1 MTRRTLE
8 IAAFCIALIVA
19 ALAVHAWLAS
29 RDEQQRLAAT
39 LAAQKQVID
48 SASADERARQASLSD
63 ALAQI
68 EKLKRD
74 VQTPAQI
81 LAALPKYLQLP
92 QPITLSQP
100 VPSPNAAASTEQGTA
115 VKESSRDSPVGA
127 QSANNSA
134 PMPGADS
141 CRDAAHS
148 TTLPG
153 GAAHV
158 ECGGL
163 PADKAGLPPLSA
175 AGALSA
181 AVGGASVAQ
190 NTAGA
195 SSRTPQIPAIAPS
208 VEAPQ
213 QSTPATP
220 CDPAGNCVAQIPSA
234 DLKPLFD
241 YVQNCRECQAQLA
254 AAQKNSADDAAK
266 ISALTRERDA
276 AVTASKGGTFWRQL
290 RRNALWFAIGAA
302 GGYIAA
308 HR

>member
-19 ALAVHAWLAS
+19 VMAVHAWLAS

-48 SASADERARQASLSD
+48 AANADEHARQASLAD

-92 QPITLSQP
+92 QPITLEPTRSSAA
-100 VPSPNAAASTEQGTA
+100 PSEQGTA
-115 VKESSRDSPVGA
+115 ASAERSRSTGVIPNPAPTHSVGDGDEGSAFAIGVQNQQQIPRGSSRATANATDGQSTRDSARDDSSPGVGA
-127 QSANNSA
+127 SA
-134 PMPGADS
+134 
-141 CRDAAHS
+141 
-148 TTLPG
+148 
-153 GAAHV
+153 
-158 ECGGL
+158 
-163 PADKAGLPPLSA
+163 
-175 AGALSA
+175 
-181 AVGGASVAQ
+181 
-190 NTAGA
+190 
-195 SSRTPQIPAIAPS
+195 QIPA
-208 VEAPQ
+208 
-213 QSTPATP
+213 
-220 CDPAGNCVAQIPSA
+220 A

-241 YVQNCRECQAQLA
+241 YVQDCRACQAQLA

-266 ISALTRERDA
+266 IAALTRERDA
-276 AVTASKGGTFWRQL
+276 AVTASKGGSFFRQL

-308 HR
+308 RR

>member
-1 MTRRTLE
+1 MTRRTIEL
-8 IAAFCIALIVA
+8 AAFCTALIVA

-48 SASADERARQASLSD
+48 AANADERVRQASLAD

-100 VPSPNAAASTEQGTA
+100 APSSSAAVSTGQGTA
-115 VKESSRDSPVGA
+115 ARPTSSPAPAPVP
-127 QSANNSA
+127 QNSSSLPSA
-134 PMPGADS
+134 P
-141 CRDAAHS
+141 
-148 TTLPG
+148 
-153 GAAHV
+153 
-158 ECGGL
+158 
-163 PADKAGLPPLSA
+163 SA
-175 AGALSA
+175 
-181 AVGGASVAQ
+181 
-190 NTAGA
+190 
-195 SSRTPQIPAIAPS
+195 QIPA
-208 VEAPQ
+208 
-213 QSTPATP
+213 
-220 CDPAGNCVAQIPSA
+220 A

-241 YVQNCRECQAQLA
+241 YVQDCRACQAQLA

>member
-19 ALAVHAWLAS
+19 VMAVHAWLAS

-48 SASADERARQASLSD
+48 AATADEHARQASLAD

-92 QPITLSQP
+92 QPITLA
-100 VPSPNAAASTEQGTA
+100 PSSSSTASTEQGTA
-115 VKESSRDSPVGA
+115 APAASSSFGVIPNPAPTHSVGDGGEARLPARQGSASASGKGNQQQIPRTPSRAAANATDDQSTRDSARDDSSPGVGT
-127 QSANNSA
+127 SA
-134 PMPGADS
+134 
-141 CRDAAHS
+141 
-148 TTLPG
+148 
-153 GAAHV
+153 
-158 ECGGL
+158 
-163 PADKAGLPPLSA
+163 
-175 AGALSA
+175 
-181 AVGGASVAQ
+181 
-190 NTAGA
+190 
-195 SSRTPQIPAIAPS
+195 QIPA
-208 VEAPQ
+208 
-213 QSTPATP
+213 
-220 CDPAGNCVAQIPSA
+220 A

-241 YVQNCRECQAQLA
+241 YVQNCRACQAQLA
-254 AAQKNSADDAAK
+254 AAQKNSADDATK
-266 ISALTRERDA
+266 IAALTRERDA
-276 AVTASKGGTFWRQL
+276 AVTASKGGSFFRQL

>member
-8 IAAFCIALIVA
+8 VVAFCIALLVA

-29 RDEQQRLAAT
+29 RDEQLRLAAT
-39 LAAQKQVID
+39 LASQKQVID
-48 SASADERARQASLSD
+48 AADASERARQSSLAD

-92 QPITLSQP
+92 RPITLA
-100 VPSPNAAASTEQGTA
+100 PSRPSEQGTA
-115 VKESSRDSPVGA
+115 ASGDNP
-127 QSANNSA
+127 
-134 PMPGADS
+134 
-141 CRDAAHS
+141 CRDAAYS
-148 TTLPG
+148 ATPPG

-163 PADKAGLPPLSA
+163 PAAEAGLPPLS
-175 AGALSA
+175 SA
-181 AVGGASVAQ
+181 
-190 NTAGA
+190 
-195 SSRTPQIPAIAPS
+195 
-208 VEAPQ
+208 EHAPQ
-213 QSTPATP
+213 QQNSPPGASDAP
-220 CDPAGNCVAQIPSA
+220 CDPAGNCSAQNSNAPAAQIPSA

-241 YVQNCRECQAQLA
+241 YVQNCRACQAQLA

-276 AVTASKGGTFWRQL
+276 AITASKGGSFLRRL

-302 GGYIAA
+302 AGYAAAGYAAA
-308 HR
+308 HH

>member
-1 MTRRTLE
+1 MIQGMTRRTLE
-8 IAAFCIALIVA
+8 LAAFCAALLVA

-29 RDEQQRLAAT
+29 RDEQLRLAAT

-48 SASADERARQASLSD
+48 AADASERARQSSLAD

-92 QPITLSQP
+92 QPIVLA
-100 VPSPNAAASTEQGTA
+100 PSTPEQGIA
-115 VKESSRDSPVGA
+115 PAQDSSVGA
-127 QSANNSA
+127 QHAV
-134 PMPGADS
+134 PGTNPWHDPASPS
-141 CRDAAHS
+141 CA
-148 TTLPG
+148 PG
-153 GAAHV
+153 GTAHV

-163 PADKAGLPPLSA
+163 PPLSPA
-175 AGALSA
+175 ELAPPT
-181 AVGGASVAQ
+181 Q
-190 NTAGA
+190 NE
-195 SSRTPQIPAIAPS
+195 SRFPSAPS
-208 VEAPQ
+208 AE
-213 QSTPATP
+213 
-220 CDPAGNCVAQIPSA
+220 IPSA

-241 YVQNCRECQAQLA
+241 YVQNCRACQAQLA

-276 AVTASKGGTFWRQL
+276 AITASKGGSFLRRL

-302 GGYIAA
+302 AGYAAA
-308 HR
+308 HH

>member
-1 MTRRTLE
+1 MTRRTIEL
-8 IAAFCIALIVA
+8 AAFCTALIVA

-48 SASADERARQASLSD
+48 AANADERVRQASLAD

-100 VPSPNAAASTEQGTA
+100 APSSSAAVSTGQGTA
-115 VKESSRDSPVGA
+115 ARPTSSPAPAPVP
-127 QSANNSA
+127 QNSSSLPSA
-134 PMPGADS
+134 P
-141 CRDAAHS
+141 
-148 TTLPG
+148 
-153 GAAHV
+153 
-158 ECGGL
+158 
-163 PADKAGLPPLSA
+163 SA
-175 AGALSA
+175 
-181 AVGGASVAQ
+181 
-190 NTAGA
+190 
-195 SSRTPQIPAIAPS
+195 QIPA
-208 VEAPQ
+208 
-213 QSTPATP
+213 
-220 CDPAGNCVAQIPSA
+220 A

-241 YVQNCRECQAQLA
+241 YVQDCRACQAQLA

-276 AVTASKGGTFWRQL
+276 AVTAAKGGSFLRRL
-290 RRNALWFAIGAA
+290 RRNAVWFAVGVAA
-302 GGYIAA
+302 GYVAK
-308 HR
+308 R

>member
-8 IAAFCIALIVA
+8 IAATCVALIVA
-19 ALAVHAWLAS
+19 ALAIHAWLAS

-48 SASADERARQASLSD
+48 AANADERAREASLAD

-92 QPITLSQP
+92 QPITLG
-100 VPSPNAAASTEQGTA
+100 PSSSPAASTEQGIAAPATRSA
-115 VKESSRDSPVGA
+115 GVSPANSLAPDPCHDPHHVATPPDS
-127 QSANNSA
+127 
-134 PMPGADS
+134 
-141 CRDAAHS
+141 
-148 TTLPG
+148 
-153 GAAHV
+153 AAHV

-163 PADKAGLPPLSA
+163 PAEKAGLPPLSP
-175 AGALSA
+175 
-181 AVGGASVAQ
+181 AVL
-190 NTAGA
+190 
-195 SSRTPQIPAIAPS
+195 APS
-208 VEAPQ
+208 
-213 QSTPATP
+213 
-220 CDPAGNCVAQIPSA
+220 AQIPSA

-241 YVQNCRECQAQLA
+241 YVQDCRACQAQLA

-266 ISALTRERDA
+266 IAALTRERDA
-276 AVTASKGGTFWRQL
+276 ALTAAKGGSFFRRL
-290 RRNALWFAIGAA
+290 RRNALWFAFGAA
-302 GGYIAA
+302 AGYAAA

>member
-8 IAAFCIALIVA
+8 IVAFCIALIVA
-19 ALAVHAWLAS
+19 LMAVHAWLTS

-48 SASADERARQASLSD
+48 SASADERARQASLAD

-92 QPITLSQP
+92 QPITLA
-100 VPSPNAAASTEQGTA
+100 PSSSAAASTAQGTA
-115 VKESSRDSPVGA
+115 AHPLSSQAPAPSSQNSNPLP
-127 QSANNSA
+127 SA
-134 PMPGADS
+134 P
-141 CRDAAHS
+141 
-148 TTLPG
+148 
-153 GAAHV
+153 
-158 ECGGL
+158 
-163 PADKAGLPPLSA
+163 SA
-175 AGALSA
+175 
-181 AVGGASVAQ
+181 
-190 NTAGA
+190 
-195 SSRTPQIPAIAPS
+195 QIPA
-208 VEAPQ
+208 
-213 QSTPATP
+213 
-220 CDPAGNCVAQIPSA
+220 A

-241 YVQNCRECQAQLA
+241 YVQDCRVCQAQLA
-254 AAQKNSADDAAK
+254 AAQKNSADDATK
-266 ISALTRERDA
+266 IAALTRERDA
-276 AVTASKGGTFWRQL
+276 AITASKGGNFFRQL

>member
-8 IAAFCIALIVA
+8 LAAFCISLIAA
-19 ALAVHAWLAS
+19 ALAVHAWLAAH
-29 RDEQQRLAAT
+29 DEQQRLAAT

-48 SASADERARQASLSD
+48 AATADERARQASLAD

-92 QPITLSQP
+92 QPIALT
-100 VPSPNAAASTEQGTA
+100 PSRPSEQGIA
-115 VKESSRDSPVGA
+115 AQESSRDSSAGA
-127 QSANNSA
+127 QHAV
-134 PMPGADS
+134 PGADS
-141 CRDAAHS
+141 WRDPPNSNCAPA
-148 TTLPG
+148 

-163 PADKAGLPPLSA
+163 PPLSPA
-175 AGALSA
+175 ELAPPARNANPPSA
-181 AVGGASVAQ
+181 
-190 NTAGA
+190 
-195 SSRTPQIPAIAPS
+195 PF
-208 VEAPQ
+208 
-213 QSTPATP
+213 
-220 CDPAGNCVAQIPSA
+220 AQIPSG

-241 YVQNCRECQAQLA
+241 YVQDCRACQAQLA

-276 AVTASKGGTFWRQL
+276 AITASKGGSFLRRL

-302 GGYIAA
+302 AGYAA
-308 HR
+308 VHH